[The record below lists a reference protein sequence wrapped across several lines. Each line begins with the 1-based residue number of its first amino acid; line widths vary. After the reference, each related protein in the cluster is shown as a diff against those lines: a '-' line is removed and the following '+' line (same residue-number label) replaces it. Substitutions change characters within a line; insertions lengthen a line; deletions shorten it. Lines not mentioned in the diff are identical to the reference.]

1 MTFDG
6 SFAWYDHTENATS
19 SCSEQSKKAG
29 KDGCHLFDVN
39 GGKCAAACQQSQP
52 EWCWATAAS
61 EIATRIDYSLNRYSC
76 SDLECQ
82 VSGRQQYPSNPQQCC
97 ENTTMRVACGS
108 YEGYNMDI
116 AQGIKYLL
124 KRNINWDYYPKESL
138 SVTMDTPSREPI
150 SEHRLKCF
158 LNKGYSI
165 TMSIR
170 WNFGNHDRHVL
181 TLTGTDNNG
190 NFYVHDPLSGTT
202 GHYQHLRFG
211 QLLIYQPPYSVDR
224 WGNRWT
230 QGANGTWTDGMIIKE
245 GGRFAAGNH
254 TQC

>member
-97 ENTTMRVACGS
+97 ENQAMRVACGS
-108 YEGYNMDI
+108 HEGNKWDI
-116 AQGIKYLL
+116 PQGIEYLL
-124 KRNINWDYYPKESL
+124 NRNINWAVYPTRTLLNKESW
-138 SVTMDTPSREPI
+138 SATMDTPSREPI
-150 SEHRLKCF
+150 SEQYLKCL

-165 TMSIR
+165 TMRIT
-170 WNFGNHDRHVL
+170 WDFGEHGGHVL
-181 TLTGTDNNG
+181 MLTGTDNNG

-202 GHYQHLRFG
+202 GHYQHLRFS
-211 QLLIYQPPYSVDR
+211 QLLVYQPPYYP
-224 WGNRWT
+224 
-230 QGANGTWTDGMIIKE
+230 QGATATWTDGVIIKD